1 MKRFQKLFVFPMGVP
16 SSCVLIWIIVFFCC
30 FFVSRQRNR
39 KENDKVFYSW
49 KDTLIKPWFLLKH
62 SSALLLFPYSAFCY
76 HQFLKTLT
84 QVVFSTKIVGFINVL
99 FIYLFI
105 FLILSIYLPMYLSAS
120 LPIYQSMYLLIY
132 QAFCLSIYLSVN
144 LIRIWVYLLISVS
157 T

>member
-39 KENDKVFYSW
+39 KENDKVFSSW

>member
-1 MKRFQKLFVFPMGVP
+1 MGVP
-16 SSCVLIWIIVFFCC
+16 SSCVLIWIIVFCCC
-30 FFVSRQRNR
+30 FFASRQRNR
-39 KENDKVFYSW
+39 KENDKVFSSW

-120 LPIYQSMYLLIY
+120 LPIYQSMYLLIS
-132 QAFCLSIYLSVN
+132 QAFLSIDLSLGQFN
-144 LIRIWVYLLISVS
+144 PYMGLPIDLCINIDIN
-157 T
+157 

>member
-1 MKRFQKLFVFPMGVP
+1 MGVP
-16 SSCVLIWIIVFFCC
+16 SSCVLIWIIVFCCC
-30 FFVSRQRNR
+30 FFASRQRNR
-39 KENDKVFYSW
+39 KENDKVFSSW